1 MSTESPPL
9 CLGLHV
15 NTVAA
20 LTGRSVR
27 TWQRRMEQGL
37 VVRQADGRALVPWAA
52 LQAELVA
59 PLAPQDAPLLAQA
72 DQGDAAAQ
80 AEMGALLALAALDA
94 LDVAQ
99 GSDGCVAASRYFLE
113 QAAQQGEADA
123 MHWLALLHAA
133 GLAGSAEGEPLALMW
148 LARAAAHGH
157 GIAREQVAGLMPDG
171 RGGPH
176 AAPTASADFNGPHR

>member
-1 MSTESPPL
+1 MSTEYPPL
-9 CLGLHV
+9 CVALHV

-20 LTGRSVR
+20 VTGRSVR

-37 VVRQADGRALVPWAA
+37 VARQADGRVLLPWAA

-59 PLAPQDAPLLAQA
+59 PVAVQDAPLLERA
-72 DQGDAAAQ
+72 DRGEAAAQ
-80 AEMGALLALAALDA
+80 ADMGALLALAALDA
-94 LDVAQ
+94 LDVAR
-99 GSDGCVAASRYFLE
+99 GSDGCVVAARYFLE

-133 GLAGSAEGEPLALMW
+133 GRAGGAEGDALALMW

-171 RGGPH
+171 RGGPQARSVG
-176 AAPTASADFNGPHR
+176 AA